1 MSIRLD
7 KFISESM
14 GVSRQDAKKLI
25 TKGRIKVNAV
35 IAKKGD
41 IKVSE
46 DDVIEADGKM
56 LEHEKYVYILLNKP
70 DGVVSASRDKNDVT
84 VVDLVK
90 DDFPRRNLFP
100 AGRLDKTSTGMVII
114 TDDGNFAHNILSPA
128 RHVEK
133 TYIVTVDS
141 PIGENV
147 QQAFENGV
155 TLSDGQVMK
164 SAVITPSPDRM
175 SAEIILRQGVYHQIK
190 RMLGVYGIGV
200 NTLHRIAVG
209 GLKLPNELHPG
220 EYIKL
225 TKDQVLKI
233 GKDVLTEN

>member
-35 IAKKGD
+35 IVKKSD

-46 DDVIEADGKM
+46 NDVIEADGKM

-70 DGVVSASRDKNDVT
+70 DGVVSASRDKSDVT

-114 TDDGNFAHNILSPA
+114 TDDGNFAHNILSPS

-155 TLSDGQVMK
+155 TLADGQVMK
-164 SAVITPSPDRM
+164 SAVIIPSPDRM

-200 NTLHRIAVG
+200 NTLHRTAVG

-225 TKDQVLKI
+225 TKEQVLKI